1 MKEASPGT
9 GLSRRQW
16 AAAWTG
22 VLLPLAA
29 PARQSPPPSSAP
41 AELEA
46 RRDSLRL
53 YQNAIRRARLPR
65 ETEPAFRFQ
74 P

>member
-9 GLSRRQW
+9 RLSRRQW

-22 VLLPLAA
+22 ALLPLAA
-29 PARQSPPPSSAP
+29 PAQPSPPPSAP
-41 AELEA
+41 PSELET

>member
-16 AAAWTG
+16 AAAWTA
-22 VLLPLAA
+22 VLLPLTA
-29 PARQSPPPSSAP
+29 PAQAP
-41 AELEA
+41 APPRPLSELEA

>member
-1 MKEASPGT
+1 MKEASQGARF
-9 GLSRRQW
+9 SRRQW

-29 PARQSPPPSSAP
+29 SAQAPPPSSP
-41 AELEA
+41 PSELEA
-46 RRDSLRL
+46 RRDCLHL
-53 YQNAIRRARLPR
+53 YQDAIRRARLPR

>member
-1 MKEASPGT
+1 MQDASQGPGF
-9 GLSRRQW
+9 SRRQW
-16 AAAWTG
+16 AAALTGG

-29 PARQSPPPSSAP
+29 PAQAP
-41 AELEA
+41 APSRPLSELET

>member
-1 MKEASPGT
+1 MQKTSQGARFN
-9 GLSRRQW
+9 RRQW
-16 AAAWTG
+16 GAALAGG
-22 VLLPLAA
+22 VLLPL
-29 PARQSPPPSSAP
+29 SAP
-41 AELEA
+41 AQAPASPRPPTELDA
-46 RRDSLRL
+46 RRDSLRQ